1 MSTSFITTL
10 HREGSDWVIKRN
22 ICRFSARLTK
32 YTDTVH
38 YRNFSDINICKR
50 WQLHICLMFI
60 CFKSSWSVDNNTLC
74 IFCVCTDSIV
84 DTLYSVGRFHQ
95 VFVSECDYTWQWS
108 VTRLKWFDWSS
119 EWRRATT
126 ISDQMRNTGAETV
139 PGGTI
144 KLHYCVIICGAM
156 SSGRLV
162 CQAHCCCCCCCCC
175 CCQC

>member
-60 CFKSSWSVDNNTLC
+60 CFRSFWSVDNNTLC

-95 VFVSECDYTWQWS
+95 VFVPECDYTCPDSGQWPVS
-108 VTRLKWFDWSS
+108 SDLIGAVSGDEPQQLVIRWETLELRLY
-119 EWRRATT
+119 
-126 ISDQMRNTGAETV
+126 
-139 PGGTI
+139 PGGP
-144 KLHYCVIICGAM
+144 LNCII
-156 SSGRLV
+156 V
-162 CQAHCCCCCCCCC
+162 W
-175 CCQC
+175 